1 MPKYLAFDLEIAKA
15 IPFNQDLD
23 AHRPLGITCAATW
36 ASDSDTPMVWCGRG
50 DYGQIA
56 PAMNGTEVK
65 ALVNYLHAA
74 TYQGYTLL
82 GFNTLGFD
90 FRCLVDEGGDLV
102 VCKSLALSHV
112 DMFFHLFCRLG
123 YGPGLGRAAKGMGLT
138 GKIEGMDG
146 ALAPDLWK
154 RGQYGQVL
162 QYVAQDVRTTL
173 DLAMAVESAK
183 ELRWM
188 SKTERP
194 ITIGVDRWL
203 TFTESLDLPEPDTSW
218 MQDRWTRSKF
228 LGWCV
233 A

>member
-1 MPKYLAFDLEIAKA
+1 MPKYLAFDLEIAKT

-56 PAMNGTEVK
+56 PVMNGTEVK
-65 ALVNYLHAA
+65 ALVNYLQAA

-90 FRCLVDEGGDLV
+90 FRCLADEGGDPA

-123 YGPGLGRAAKGMGLT
+123 YGPGLGRAAKGMGLV
-138 GKIEGMDG
+138 GKTEGVGG
-146 ALAPDLWK
+146 AQAPALWQ

-162 QYVAQDVRTTL
+162 RYVAQDVRTTL
-173 DLAMAVESAK
+173 DLALAVESAK
-183 ELRWM
+183 ELRWT
-188 SKTERP
+188 SDADRSV
-194 ITIGVDRWL
+194 IISIDRWL
-203 TFTESLDLPEPDTSW
+203 TVTESMELPERDTSRVP
-218 MQDRWTRSKF
+218 DRWTRSKF

>member
-1 MPKYLAFDLEIAKA
+1 MKYLAFDLEIAKT
-15 IPFNQDLD
+15 IPFDQDLD

-36 ASDSDTPMVWCGRG
+36 ASDADTPMVWCGRG

-56 PAMNGTEVK
+56 PAMNVTEVK
-65 ALVNYLHAA
+65 ALVNYLQSA

-82 GFNTLGFD
+82 SFNGAGFD
-90 FRCLVDEGGDLV
+90 FRCLADDGGDPA

-112 DMFFHLFCRLG
+112 DLFFHLFCRLG
-123 YGPGLGRAAKGMGLT
+123 YAPGLGRAAKGMGLA
-138 GKIEGMDG
+138 GKTEGMDG

-173 DLAMAVESAK
+173 DLAVAVESTH

-188 SKTERP
+188 SKSERP
-194 ITIGVDRWL
+194 MVISVDRWL
-203 TFTESLDLPEPDTSW
+203 TVTEAMELPEPDTSW
-218 MQDRWTRSKF
+218 MKDRWTRGKF
-228 LGWCV
+228 TKWLF